1 MCTVVPQYPNLVVLQ
16 TLSKAFGLA
25 GIRLGIAFA
34 SPEVANLLNCM
45 KAPYNIS
52 SPASALAIRALSP
65 EGLAVM
71 EHNVNDILEQRDVM
85 INWLEQARKTRRP
98 GKPGIGRIIG
108 GLDANFLLVQIVNG
122 EGTPDNVVAEGLYKT
137 LAETKGVVVRFR
149 GNEPGCTGSL
159 RITIGTF
166 NEIQTLIKHLQE
178 WSETSE

>member
-1 MCTVVPQYPNLVVLQ
+1 MCTIVPQYPNLIVLQ

-52 SPASALAIRALSP
+52 SPASALAIRALSQ

-71 EHNVNDILEQRDVM
+71 ERNVSDILQQRNVL
-85 INWLEQARKTRRP
+85 INWLQQACKSRRP
-98 GKPGIGRIIG
+98 GKHGIGDIIG

-122 EGTPDNVVAEGLYKT
+122 DGKPDNVLAESLYKT

-159 RITIGTF
+159 RITIGTTE
-166 NEIQTLIKHLQE
+166 EIRTLIRHLE
-178 WSETSE
+178 DWAS